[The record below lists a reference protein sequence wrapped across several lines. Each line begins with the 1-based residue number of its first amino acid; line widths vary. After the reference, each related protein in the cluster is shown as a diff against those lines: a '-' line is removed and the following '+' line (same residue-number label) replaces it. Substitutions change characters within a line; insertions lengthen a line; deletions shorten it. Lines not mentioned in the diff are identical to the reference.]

1 VADYNAN
8 IKVSADTRQAE
19 SQLTKL
25 QASLDKLSDVSTK
38 INLQN
43 AQQQFNKLGT
53 TLRGIGE
60 RGALGAIT
68 LGAGKA
74 AASIGGLGAKF
85 GLLGAAAASAGATV
99 NTALGGVPGVI
110 TDILAQVGHI
120 PNAFGLA
127 AVAAMAFAP
136 QVLKASGAA
145 VGLGAAIDKAIG
157 KQTTEK
163 IASAVDSIGRLNIE
177 IKATKASFEALVAG
191 STLNQLNEHLK
202 EAVKES
208 GAFHSS
214 TEEAVIAAEQ
224 LVVVQKE
231 QRREQKAITDLI
243 REAQGLQPK
252 DVRDT
257 EVARRVALLKSREIQ
272 QQKDLQLQNQINA
285 ELAEY
290 ERLATEVANQT
301 RQWAT
306 NLERIARSSK
316 AGVLGNQSQIQARLQ
331 EFRQNRSS
339 ADIAREQSAAMA
351 ARDRRLAGGQY
362 SLSQVPVRGEL
373 LPGGRTE
380 TASSQYRAMLNEQAR
395 IRQAASTALERSE
408 RSLIGL
414 QAQTLRTEK
423 DITAAKLQQQS
434 VDERSI
440 QLIRE
445 QNKLLMEQYR
455 VEQRAATGV
464 LDPASLRAD
473 RMRRVEQGRE
483 NQRRSRERTEN
494 VIIGG
499 AFPMLFGG
507 GLGTVIGGAAGGLI
521 PGNPML
527 SVATSAL
534 GAVLDQFAA
543 QATELGKTLQ
553 DPIKNFDA
561 LKEASLLASG
571 NQERYIQKLIE
582 SGKVAEAQAA
592 IQAELFKKVSTQ
604 GVADLQNL
612 GAAST
617 KLSRAW
623 AEFNLQLQTAIA
635 GPMAGLLSW
644 LAGIVNI
651 SNEVSRKNA
660 ATESFLTALSKNP
673 KQYQAYLRESSAMA
687 AANGGRVNEAAVQ
700 ALRERYMPGG
710 VPTGTNL
717 SAASQ
722 ETVQL
727 EKAKTSE
734 LKAQVDLAAKQLS
747 LAGVDIN
754 INREGY
760 SVRAKQVAL
769 QEYENRL
776 LEIKN
781 SFIGK
786 AFDAERNTLMIRE
799 ANLNYAAK
807 LNNIDAQV
815 RESAARAAKKAAD
828 DAARIAEQALQSRV
842 KLTQELYQAEKAS
855 YDIAAQ
861 NAEIFTGPV
870 SGLKQR
876 IADTENVQY
885 LDFMI
890 LSLEKQQALIEA
902 QKLGT
907 ASLVNDVYDRR
918 LENLNQQ
925 YAVQKAQNQ
934 LEINRINLQRQQ
946 TVVDQQRG
954 RDTQL
959 RGIGR
964 DTERLS
970 LEATLIPGSPRLEKE
985 LQLLQQRNRTYDEL
999 APTYERIADLQRQ
1012 IASNSLTDED
1022 LAIAQTSLSQEQA
1035 HLTQLQE
1042 ELQLRSQL
1050 EQLLLR
1056 QNQLMQQYGNLVVNE
1071 LSTAM
1076 SSAITAVVTGTG
1088 TVQEAF
1094 ATMFQNIGKAF
1105 IDMATQMIAQALV
1118 MKVLGIFTGGITGGG
1133 GGGSG
1138 LGGVSTAG
1146 VPSYALPSGKGFF
1159 AFAEGGFVTGP
1170 TRALVGEGGEP
1181 EYVIPASKM
1190 RGAMSRYASGTR
1202 GSAVIPAGGDG
1213 SEPGAPGAGG
1223 TATLD
1228 VRYTVERIN
1237 SVDYVTADQFQAG
1250 LRQAATQGAERGQQL
1265 ALRRLQQ
1272 SPSTRRRVG
1281 I

>member
-1 VADYNAN
+1 VAYR
-8 IKVSADTRQAE
+8 ADIE
-19 SQLTKL
+19 
-25 QASLDKLSDVSTK
+25 
-38 INLQN
+38 
-43 AQQQFNKLGT
+43 
-53 TLRGIGE
+53 IGV
-60 RGALGAIT
+60 RGARDLEQLRSAINQT
-68 LGAGKA
+68 ARAVDSLNEVVGQRGRLVQSIQNYTSNLDRAAQSLKRVGAGTEAETKAVREYVQILGQATTARERQNNLIEEQIRLQQTAARTAKLTAGGVRENPKQYAGPIGPGPASPVALSSKLYGRLEQAIEAQVTSLTSAAKQLNLKSSWSTFFEEAAQLATELKQTAAAKQLNLKSSWSTFFEEAAQLAVEIKA
-74 AASIGGLGAKF
+74 AAQRASAEIRASEGAASAAARER
-85 GLLGAAAASAGATV
+85 LAAAATERRAGVSGVVTRPIVGAAYATP
-99 NTALGGVPGVI
+99 AGPGGSGV
-110 TDILAQVGHI
+110 TRAS
-120 PNAFGLA
+120 
-127 AVAAMAFAP
+127 AVAA
-136 QVLKASGAA
+136 SAA
-145 VGLGAAIDKAIG
+145 VER
-157 KQTTEK
+157 Q
-163 IASAVDSIGRLNIE
+163 
-177 IKATKASFEALVAG
+177 VA
-191 STLNQLNEHLK
+191 Q
-202 EAVKES
+202 V
-208 GAFHSS
+208 
-214 TEEAVIAAEQ
+214 
-224 LVVVQKE
+224 
-231 QRREQKAITDLI
+231 RRT
-243 REAQGLQPK
+243 EAQ
-252 DVRDT
+252 
-257 EVARRVALLKSREIQ
+257 
-272 QQKDLQLQNQINA
+272 A
-285 ELAEY
+285 ELKIVKDRGVAENY
-290 ERLATEVANQT
+290 
-301 RQWAT
+301 
-306 NLERIARSSK
+306 IS
-316 AGVLGNQSQIQARLQ
+316 GVIN
-331 EFRQNRSS
+331 
-339 ADIAREQSAAMA
+339 
-351 ARDRRLAGGQY
+351 RRLAAKAQ
-362 SLSQVPVRGEL
+362 EL
-373 LPGGRTE
+373 ALE
-380 TASSQYRAMLNEQAR
+380 KQQTAEVQKR
-395 IRQAASTALERSE
+395 AASER
-408 RSLIGL
+408 R
-414 QAQTLRTEK
+414 K
-423 DITAAKLQQQS
+423 
-434 VDERSI
+434 
-440 QLIRE
+440 
-445 QNKLLMEQYR
+445 
-455 VEQRAATGV
+455 RA
-464 LDPASLRAD
+464 
-473 RMRRVEQGRE
+473 
-483 NQRRSRERTEN
+483 EN
-494 VIIGG
+494 VLIGG
-499 AFPMLFGG
+499 AFPMLFGAG
-507 GLGTVIGGAAGGLI
+507 PGAVLGGAAGGLI

-543 QATELGKTLQ
+543 QATELGKSLQ

-918 LENLNQQ
+918 LKNLNQQ

-970 LEATLIPGSPRLEKE
+970 LETTLIPGSPRLEKE

-1118 MKVLGIFTGGITGGG
+1118 MKVLGILGNGITSGGAGAFSGNASIGEGGG
-1133 GGGSG
+1133 FGSFSGGAFGSGGVPELPG
-1138 LGGVSTAG
+1138 LGGAGALPDAGMYAG
-1146 VPSYALPSGKGFF
+1146 VK
-1159 AFAEGGFVTGP
+1159 FAEGGFVTGP
-1170 TRALVGEGGEP
+1170 TRALVGEGGEA

-1190 RGAMSRYASGTR
+1190 RGAMSRYAAGAR
-1202 GSAVIPAGGDG
+1202 GSSVIPGAGGDT
-1213 SEPGAPGAGG
+1213 EAGG
-1223 TATLD
+1223 TATMAPAAID
-1228 VRYTVERIN
+1228 VRYSVERIN
-1237 SVDYVTADQFQAG
+1237 SVDYVTADQFQMGMA
-1250 LRQAATQGAERGQQL
+1250 QAAQQGAVQGEQRAMRSL
-1265 ALRRLQQ
+1265 KTSAA
-1272 SPSTRRRVG
+1272 TRRSVG
-1281 I
+1281 V

>member
-25 QASLDKLSDVSTK
+25 QASLDKLSDVSAK

-43 AQQQFNKLGT
+43 AQQQFNNLGT

-351 ARDRRLAGGQY
+351 ARDARLAGGQY
-362 SLSQVPVRGEL
+362 SLSQVPARGEL

-473 RMRRVEQGRE
+473 RMRRVQQGRE

-507 GLGTVIGGAAGGLI
+507 GLGTVVGGAAGGLI

-543 QATELGKTLQ
+543 QATELGKSLQ

-561 LKEASLLASG
+561 LKEANLLASS

-604 GVADLQNL
+604 GVASLQNL
-612 GAAST
+612 GAANT
-617 KLSRAW
+617 KLSKAW
-623 AEFNLQLQTAIA
+623 AEFYLQLQTALA
-635 GPMAGLLSW
+635 GPMAGLVSW
-644 LAGIVNI
+644 LAGVVNIVNDI
-651 SNEVSRKNA
+651 NRKSINRKNA
-660 ATESFLTALSKNP
+660 TTESFLTELSKNP

-687 AANGGRVNEAAVQ
+687 AANGGRVDEAAVQ

-747 LAGVDIN
+747 LAGVDVN

-769 QEYENRL
+769 QEYENKL

-807 LNNIDAQV
+807 LNSIDAQV
-815 RESAARAAKKAAD
+815 RESAARAAKEAAEKRKREYQEQLDLVLQINNAKGEFRKIQTDMVTYTKGEAVGLRVQAGFMEAELASKLIALKIEKEKALANT
-828 DAARIAEQALQSRV
+828 ANVYNSGLIV
-842 KLTQELYQAEKAS
+842 KLYNQQVTNAKQLAALEANKSVALANQVDLQEKLTRASDERARGQQLRGLETQ
-855 YDIAAQ
+855 
-861 NAEIFTGPV
+861 
-870 SGLKQR
+870 
-876 IADTENVQY
+876 
-885 LDFMI
+885 
-890 LSLEKQQALIEA
+890 A
-902 QKLGT
+902 QKLGINV
-907 ASLVNDVYDRR
+907 ANPFGGPAAEEAL
-918 LENLNQQ
+918 L
-925 YAVQKAQNQ
+925 Q
-934 LEINRINLQRQQ
+934 L
-946 TVVDQQRG
+946 DQQIR
-954 RDTQL
+954 R
-959 RGIGR
+959 
-964 DTERLS
+964 TEL
-970 LEATLIPGSPRLEKE
+970 LGEQTNKIVDLTEKLNVAKANYQDKAVE
-985 LQLLQQRNRTYDEL
+985 DYTN
-999 APTYERIADLQRQ
+999 Q
-1012 IASNSLTDED
+1012 IAL
-1022 LAIAQTSLSQEQA
+1022 EQA
-1035 HLTQLQE
+1035 HQIQLMERLGILDQLEKKQLQ
-1042 ELQLRSQL
+1042 
-1050 EQLLLR
+1050 
-1056 QNQLMQQYGNLVVNE
+1056 QNQLMQQYGSIVTNE

-1076 SSAITAVVTGTG
+1076 SGAVTAVVNGTG

-1094 ATMFQNIGKAF
+1094 ATMFQNIGQAF
-1105 IDMATQMIAQALV
+1105 LDMATRMIAQALV
-1118 MKVLGIFTGGITGGG
+1118 MKVLGILMPGSNTTAAADPLANFNAGALQYRAAGGPVTGGSPYI
-1133 GGGSG
+1133 
-1138 LGGVSTAG
+1138 
-1146 VPSYALPSGKGFF
+1146 
-1159 AFAEGGFVTGP
+1159 
-1170 TRALVGEGGEP
+1170 VGERGP
-1181 EYVIPASKM
+1181 ELFVPGRS
-1190 RGAMSRYASGTR
+1190 GTVVPNNQLGSSGSTSVVVNVDASGSKVEGNDQQGNQLGR
-1202 GSAVIPAGGDG
+1202 VIAAAVQQELIKQKRPGG
-1213 SEPGAPGAGG
+1213 
-1223 TATLD
+1223 LL
-1228 VRYTVERIN
+1228 V
-1237 SVDYVTADQFQAG
+1237 
-1250 LRQAATQGAERGQQL
+1250 
-1265 ALRRLQQ
+1265 
-1272 SPSTRRRVG
+1272 
-1281 I
+1281 